1 MQIKY
6 KFNFTCICP
15 NDKEAIYYE
24 AIIESSN
31 TIMVEDINEYALT
44 LNKLELYQ
52 EDITLLISEKF
63 KSKVTTFG
71 THQGVDIE
79 CNTN

>member
-15 NDKEAIYYE
+15 NDKEVIHYE
-24 AIIESSN
+24 AIIETSE
-31 TIMVEDINEYALT
+31 TIMVEDINEYARS

-71 THQGVDIE
+71 THQGIEIE
-79 CNTN
+79 CVTN